1 MGIAFVH
8 EHGILAEDEREPIER
23 SHYPRLGELGRDE
36 VQALARWLRERRNR
50 ARDMIR
56 DRRRARRG
64 KGGGGGGANS
74 ERGLA
79 AKKQVYARAL
89 ARVNARLDLLVNEV
103 RIARNAA
110 RLRKALERN
119 QARPQHHPGSG
130 ASADA
135 GMSSRPNRKVRPTIH
150 GARIGSVSQ
159 QGKTAQAMRD
169 ARG

>member
-8 EHGILAEDEREPIER
+8 EHGLLAEDEREPIER
-23 SHYPRLGELGRDE
+23 SHYPRLGELARDE

-56 DRRRARRG
+56 ERRRARRG
-64 KGGGGGGANS
+64 KGAGSGESS

-103 RIARNAA
+103 RTARNAA
-110 RLRKALERN
+110 RLRRALDRRKAAPR
-119 QARPQHHPGSG
+119 HHPGAG
-130 ASADA
+130 ETADA
-135 GMSSRPNRKVRPTIH
+135 GMANRPSRRVRPTIL
-150 GARIGSVSQ
+150 GSQVGRISQ
-159 QGKTAQAMRD
+159 RTKAAQAARD